1 MTIQNKNKIKIILS
15 FSLLIIILG
24 ITFYLHKISN
34 ETKEEKTAS
43 ENTIIPT
50 PDRIIYKNQNN
61 EYIIISPDINEYSK
75 VYSELNQRTKNAI
88 EGKVY
93 SEDEINQMK
102 NEGSF
107 VEFDYNTKSKNYIFM
122 LEENEIGIIKY
133 LSDSGQV
140 IQTSIADKEEFIKNI
155 EDITKDIYT
164 KYDFDTEYNYNSKNE
179 LSKITNDLKLSQ
191 TKTSGVYQKI
201 IKDDENEYNSML
213 KKLKFESSDEM
224 QKVDFN
230 KQNVIIT
237 VSRYEIKDIKKNI
250 GNVKY
255 ELGKFLDKYMVNVFV
270 VSKVVNVNCIYFNTN
285 FSDTNVDK
293 YSTNENEDGIEYY
306 VQNGNYYTNINDIK
320 TQLISLET
328 AIQIA
333 EKEAKKEKYQ
343 YQGWKSEF
351 YCIKSEDDAD
361 LGELICGL
369 DDISR
374 NYHWNEAWKYDEYKG
389 KIMWKIRLFDK
400 NDPLTSLYIYIDAI
414 SGKVIGAGQSSD

>member
-1 MTIQNKNKIKIILS
+1 MKIQNKNKIKIILS
-15 FSLLIIILG
+15 FSLLIIILS

-34 ETKEEKTAS
+34 ENKEEKTANES
-43 ENTIIPT
+43 TIIPT
-50 PDRIIYKNQNN
+50 PDRIIYKNPNK
-61 EYIIISPDINEYSK
+61 EYIIISPDTNEYSK

-102 NEGSF
+102 NKGSF

-133 LSDSGQV
+133 LSDSGQD

-155 EDITKDIYT
+155 ENITKDINT
-164 KYDFDTEYNYNSKNE
+164 KYDFDTEYSYTSKNE
-179 LSKITNDLKLSQ
+179 LSKVTNDLKLSQ

-201 IKDDENEYNSML
+201 IEDDENEYNSML
-213 KKLKFESSDEM
+213 EKLDFEPSNEM

-237 VSRYEIKDIKKNI
+237 VSRYEIKNIKKNI

-255 ELGKFLDKYMVNVFV
+255 ELGKFLDKYMVNIFV
-270 VSKVVNVNCIYFNTN
+270 VSKVVNANCIYFNTN
-285 FSDTNVDK
+285 SSDTNVDK
-293 YSTNENEDGIEYY
+293 YSINENEDGIEYY
-306 VQNGNYYTNINDIK
+306 VQNGNYYTNINDKK

-374 NYHWNEAWKYDEYKG
+374 NYHWNEAWKYDEDKG

>member
-1 MTIQNKNKIKIILS
+1 
-15 FSLLIIILG
+15 
-24 ITFYLHKISN
+24 
-34 ETKEEKTAS
+34 
-43 ENTIIPT
+43 
-50 PDRIIYKNQNN
+50 
-61 EYIIISPDINEYSK
+61 
-75 VYSELNQRTKNAI
+75 
-88 EGKVY
+88 
-93 SEDEINQMK
+93 MK

-213 KKLKFESSDEM
+213 KKLNFESSNEM
-224 QKVDFN
+224 PKVDLN

-250 GNVKY
+250 GNLKY
-255 ELGKFLDKYMVNVFV
+255 ELGKFLDKYMVNIFV

-361 LGELICGL
+361 LGELIWEL

>member
-15 FSLLIIILG
+15 FSLLIIILS

-34 ETKEEKTAS
+34 ENKEEKTANES
-43 ENTIIPT
+43 TIIPT
-50 PDRIIYKNQNN
+50 PDRIIYKNPNK
-61 EYIIISPDINEYSK
+61 EYIIISPDTNEYSK

-102 NEGSF
+102 NKGSF

-133 LSDSGQV
+133 LSDSGQD

-155 EDITKDIYT
+155 ENITKDINT
-164 KYDFDTEYNYNSKNE
+164 KYDFDTEYSYTSKNE
-179 LSKITNDLKLSQ
+179 LSKVTNDLKLSQ

-201 IKDDENEYNSML
+201 IEDDENEYNSML
-213 KKLKFESSDEM
+213 EKLDFEPSNEM

-237 VSRYEIKDIKKNI
+237 VSRYEIKNIKKNI

-255 ELGKFLDKYMVNVFV
+255 ELGKFLDKYMVNIFV
-270 VSKVVNVNCIYFNTN
+270 VSKVVNANCIYFNTN
-285 FSDTNVDK
+285 SSDTNVDK
-293 YSTNENEDGIEYY
+293 YSINENEDGIEYY
-306 VQNGNYYTNINDIK
+306 VQNGNYYTNINDKK

-374 NYHWNEAWKYDEYKG
+374 NYHWNEAWKYDEDKG

>member
-34 ETKEEKTAS
+34 ETKEKKTAS

-133 LSDSGQV
+133 LSDSAQV

-213 KKLKFESSDEM
+213 KKLNFESSNEM
-224 QKVDFN
+224 PKVDFN

-270 VSKVVNVNCIYFNTN
+270 ISKVVNVNCIYFNTN

-343 YQGWKSEF
+343 YQGWRSEF